1 MSRSTSTLIYWI
13 RRYLAQFLAQKAK
26 IMATFITSSLVLWL
40 ALSSQLGWAA
50 GNNAASAANRDG
62 QRSDDLT
69 MQALA
74 AAAEPTEVVWLET
87 VDQPF
92 LSLYRPAVDAA
103 QMAII
108 LLPGQLHHMADG
120 GLLQTLYRELPI
132 AGWSALQVALPAQL
146 NQHVNGLD
154 NDARHQRAINRTN
167 QAVSHMMAQGAGST
181 ALIAGNLSAQ
191 VAIDIAIARSEITS
205 GLVLCQLDQLPL
217 SSDKLQQLARSQITL
232 LDILPVGLTEQDKI
246 NRRRQFQLA
255 GFGQNYRQITAPDG
269 RASIRY
275 NSRRIQEWVAT
286 EFLK

>member
-13 RRYLAQFLAQKAK
+13 RRYLAQKAK
-26 IMATFITSSLVLWL
+26 IIAAFVASSLLLWL
-40 ALSSQLGWAA
+40 TLSGQLGWTV
-50 GNNAASAANRDG
+50 GNNNPSAANRDG

-120 GLLQTLYRELPI
+120 GLMQTLYRELPI

-146 NQHVNGLD
+146 NRHVNGLD
-154 NDARHQRAINRTN
+154 NDTRHQRAINRTN

-181 ALIAGNLSAQ
+181 ALIADDLSAQ
-191 VAIDIAIARSEITS
+191 VAIDIAIARSKITS
-205 GLVLCQLDQLPL
+205 GLVLWQLDQRLL
-217 SSDKLQQLARSQITL
+217 SSNKLQQLASSQITL